1 MTEKE
6 VEQLIIEAINELND
20 EFPDDEKIII
30 SNNTILFG
38 KDSQIDSLSLV
49 SLIVNIES
57 KLCSILDRVLSL
69 TDDRAMTRSESPF
82 LNVQTLKNYIL
93 ELVEE
98 SWKMN

>member
-6 VEQLIIEAINELND
+6 VEQLIMEALNELND

-30 SNNTILFG
+30 NSDAILFG

-49 SLIVNIES
+49 SLIVSIES
-57 KLCSILDRVLSL
+57 KLCSILDRDLSL

-82 LNVQTLKNYIL
+82 LNVQTLKSYIL
-93 ELVEE
+93 EIVG
-98 SWKMN
+98 

>member
-6 VEQLIIEAINELND
+6 VEQLIMEALNELND

-30 SNNTILFG
+30 NSDAILFG

-49 SLIVNIES
+49 SLIVSIES
-57 KLCSILDRVLSL
+57 KLCSILDRDLSL
-69 TDDRAMTRSESPF
+69 TDDRAMTRLESPF

-93 ELVEE
+93 EIVG
-98 SWKMN
+98 

>member
-6 VEQLIIEAINELND
+6 VEQLIMEALNELND
-20 EFPDDEKIII
+20 EFPNDEKIII
-30 SNNTILFG
+30 SSDTILFG

-57 KLCSILDRVLSL
+57 ELCSILDRDLSL

-93 ELVEE
+93 EIVG
-98 SWKMN
+98 

>member
-1 MTEKE
+1 MKEKE
-6 VEQLIIEAINELND
+6 VEQLIIEALNELND

-30 SNNTILFG
+30 SCNTILFG

-57 KLCSILDRVLSL
+57 KLCSILNRDLSL

-82 LNVQTLKNYIL
+82 LNVQTLKSYII

-98 SWKMN
+98 S

>member
-6 VEQLIIEAINELND
+6 IEQLIIEALNELND

-30 SNNTILFG
+30 SSDTILFG

-49 SLIVNIES
+49 SLIVSIES
-57 KLCSILDRVLSL
+57 KLCSILDRDLSL

-82 LNVQTLKNYIL
+82 LNIQTLKNYIL
-93 ELVEE
+93 EIVG
-98 SWKMN
+98 

>member
-6 VEQLIIEAINELND
+6 VEQLIMEALNELND

-30 SNNTILFG
+30 NSDAILFG

-49 SLIVNIES
+49 SLIVSIES
-57 KLCSILDRVLSL
+57 KLCNILDRDLSL

-82 LNVQTLKNYIL
+82 LNVQTLKSYIL
-93 ELVEE
+93 EIVR
-98 SWKMN
+98 

>member
-98 SWKMN
+98 S

>member
-1 MTEKE
+1 MKEKE
-6 VEQLIIEAINELND
+6 VEQIIMEALNELND
-20 EFPDDEKIII
+20 VFLDDEKIII
-30 SNNTILFG
+30 SSDTILFG

-57 KLCSILDRVLSL
+57 KLCSILDRDLSL

-93 ELVEE
+93 EIVG
-98 SWKMN
+98 

>member
-6 VEQLIIEAINELND
+6 VEQLIIEALNELND
-20 EFPDDEKIII
+20 EFPEDEKIII
-30 SNNTILFG
+30 SSDTILFG

-49 SLIVNIES
+49 SLIVSIES
-57 KLCSILDRVLSL
+57 KLCSILDRDLSL

-93 ELVEE
+93 EIVG
-98 SWKMN
+98 

>member
-6 VEQLIIEAINELND
+6 VEQLIIEALNELND

-30 SNNTILFG
+30 NSDAILFG

-49 SLIVNIES
+49 SLIVSIES
-57 KLCSILDRVLSL
+57 KLCSILDRDLSL

-82 LNVQTLKNYIL
+82 LNVQTLKSYIL
-93 ELVEE
+93 EIVR
-98 SWKMN
+98 

>member
-1 MTEKE
+1 MIEKE
-6 VEQLIIEAINELND
+6 VEQLIIEALNELND

-30 SNNTILFG
+30 SSDAILFG

-57 KLCSILDRVLSL
+57 KLCSILNRDLSL

-82 LNVQTLKNYIL
+82 LNVQTLKNYII

-98 SWKMN
+98 S

>member
-1 MTEKE
+1 MTKKE
-6 VEQLIIEAINELND
+6 LEQLIMEALNELND

-30 SNNTILFG
+30 SSDTILFG
-38 KDSQIDSLSLV
+38 EDSQIDSLSLV

-57 KLCSILDRVLSL
+57 KLCSVLDRDLSL

-93 ELVEE
+93 EIVG
-98 SWKMN
+98 